1 MNSTEIYNL
10 IRTIAETGPT
20 KEKQSIVSSNNQDKL
35 FESVLEYA
43 LNPHKVY
50 GIIPQTSWIPELHE
64 DNTFDE
70 TTFKLLDDLIARRLT
85 GHAARDAII
94 QELSRLQNES
104 AILLVD
110 IIKKDFRANFSESTV
125 NKVFKDLIPQY
136 SYMRCSTLSKIKP
149 EKFNWKDGVFS
160 NIKAD
165 GMYSNGNILDDL
177 QFVSRQGSVMPMEHF
192 QDIANSVKHING
204 EQTHGEIVVKQDGKI
219 LPRQLGNGILT
230 SVLKGGKFED
240 NQIPV
245 YIVWDI
251 IPIEYAKKKGKYK
264 VPYKT
269 RFARLQE
276 LFKDNPF
283 VEIIEYKIVH
293 SLEEAIAHGMELI
306 AQGHEGSVF
315 KDPDM
320 PWEDG
325 TSKWQVKVKIEFE
338 SDLEIVEIIPSRV
351 GSKNDGMPGSLLCKS
366 SDNLLTVNVTVKN
379 DKMRAEIM
387 KDPSDWIGRI
397 MPVLAND
404 LMKPSESNDLHCL
417 YLPRFSQDV
426 YRIDKLIADDLE
438 RIIDSFEAAKLGK

>member
-1 MNSTEIYNL
+1 MNSTDIYNL

-50 GIIPQTSWIPELHE
+50 GIIPQNTWIPELHE
-64 DNTFDE
+64 DNVFDE

-85 GHAARDAII
+85 GHAARDAIVN
-94 QELSRLQNES
+94 ELSRLQNES

-125 NKVFKDLIPQY
+125 NKAFKDLIPQY
-136 SYMRCSTLSKIKP
+136 SYMRCSTLSKIKS

-165 GMYSNGNILDDL
+165 GMYANGNILDDL

-230 SVLKGGKFED
+230 SVLRGGKFED

-366 SDNLLTVNVTVKN
+366 SDNLLTVNVAVKN
-379 DKMRAEIM
+379 DKMRDSIFT
-387 KDPSDWIGRI
+387 DPSDWIGRI

-404 LMKPSESNDLHCL
+404 LMKPSESNDKHCL

-426 YRIDKLIADDLE
+426 YRIDKLIADDLGQ
-438 RIIDSFEAAKLGK
+438 INDSLEAAKLGK